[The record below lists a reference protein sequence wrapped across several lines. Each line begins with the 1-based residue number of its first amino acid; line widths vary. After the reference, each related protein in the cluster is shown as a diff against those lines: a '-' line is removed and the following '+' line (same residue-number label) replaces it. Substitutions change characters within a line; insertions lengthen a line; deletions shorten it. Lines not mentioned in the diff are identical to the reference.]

1 MTSRIVIIGAGF
13 GGLACA
19 RALGGANAGVTVVD
33 RQNYHL
39 FAPLLYQVATAA
51 LSPADI
57 AVPVRRVLRK
67 AENIEVMMAE
77 VRGIDRDART
87 VRLDDGALP
96 YDRLV
101 IATGSVYNYYGHDDW
116 AAAAPGVKTIGNA
129 RAIRA
134 SLLRDYELAET
145 AIKADISRKLMT
157 TAIVGGG
164 PTGVEMAGAVAE
176 LSRFALRR
184 DFRHIRPETAHILL
198 IEAGPRLLPAFPP
211 HLSDYARHKL
221 ATMGVEVLLNSPVE
235 AIEEGGLLLA
245 GDRTITAGTIIW
257 SAGIRAS
264 GAAEWLGFPPDPSGR
279 LLVNRDLS
287 VSGTDG
293 IYLIGDAA
301 RFEQDGVPLPALA
314 QVAQQQGTHLGRA
327 LARESRTGKPVPPF
341 RFRNRGDV
349 AVIGRNAAVYNL
361 GRVQLKGRLAW
372 FIWAVV
378 HIYLL
383 VGFDKRIQV
392 TTQWVWRYFTFESG
406 ARLID

>member
-1 MTSRIVIIGAGF
+1 LTSRIVIIGAGF

-19 RALGGANAGVTVVD
+19 RALRGAKARVTVVD

-57 AVPVRRVLRK
+57 AVPVRRVLRGT
-67 AENIEVMMAE
+67 ENIEVMMAE
-77 VRGIDRDART
+77 VRGIDGNERL
-87 VRLDDGALP
+87 VRVDDGALP

-134 SLLRDYELAET
+134 SLLRDYELAES
-145 AIKADISRKLMT
+145 ALKREASQRLMT
-157 TAIVGGG
+157 TVIVGGG

-211 HLSDYARHKL
+211 HLSDYARRTL
-221 ATMGVEVLLNSPVE
+221 ETMGVEVLLNTPVQ
-235 AIEEGGLLLA
+235 AIEEGSLLA
-245 GDRTITAGTIIW
+245 GDRNIVAGTIIW

-264 GAAEWLGFPPDPSGR
+264 GPAEWLGLEPDPVGR
-279 LLVNRDLS
+279 LPVNRDLS
-287 VSGTDG
+287 VPGTDR

-301 RFEQDGVPLPALA
+301 RFEQDGAPVPALA

-327 LARESRTGKPVPPF
+327 LARECHTGEPVPPF
-341 RFRNRGDV
+341 HFRNRGDV
-349 AVIGRNAAVYNL
+349 AVIGRRAAVYSL
-361 GRVQLKGRLAW
+361 GRLQLKGRLAW

-392 TTQWVWRYFTFESG
+392 TTQWVWRYFTFERG